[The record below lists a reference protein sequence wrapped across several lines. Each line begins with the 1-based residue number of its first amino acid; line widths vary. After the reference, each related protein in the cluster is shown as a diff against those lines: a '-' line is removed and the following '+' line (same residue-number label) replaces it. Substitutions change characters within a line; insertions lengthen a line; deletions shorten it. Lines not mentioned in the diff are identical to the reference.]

1 MDLPATLFDGKNNTN
16 SVNYSLLAE
25 QFAIHTIE
33 YTARYRPYDLII
45 ICGDD
50 QYTNSVIARFL
61 KRLQEKSQKIMAYLF
76 NQKNLFPTII
86 QKSFIPFLY

>member
-1 MDLPATLFDGKNNTN
+1 MDVPATLFIRKHQTN
-16 SVNYSLLAE
+16 GANYSLLAE

-50 QYTNSVIARFL
+50 QYTNSVIDRFF
-61 KRLQEKSQKIMAYLF
+61 KRLQKKSQKIMVHLF
-76 NQKNLFPTII
+76 NQKNLFHDP
-86 QKSFIPFLY
+86 SRSPSNGG